1 MERGVAINRQP
12 AHIMTSYL
20 QLTGNLE
27 VIGNPL
33 LFLNDE
39 RRDNMVIRDARVAPI
54 RPSGPFKALSQPQV
68 TVLRRDFAF
77 AYFPDPE
84 ARGSVQLLARV
95 ESAVVYT
102 SLAIV
107 RADFH
112 LPAEAPQA
120 TFLSVITQDMIP
132 VTNAQIF
139 WLAPPPLPF
148 PTQCELLML
157 GKKYI
162 QMYHLA

>member
-1 MERGVAINRQP
+1 MERGVAINKQP
-12 AHIMTSYL
+12 VHIMTSYL
-20 QLTGNLE
+20 QLTGDLE

-39 RRDNMVIRDARVAPI
+39 RRDNMVVKDVRVAPI

-68 TVLRRDFAF
+68 TVLRDDFAF

-84 ARGSVQLLARV
+84 ARGSVQLLAR
-95 ESAVVYT
+95 EENAVIYT

-107 RADFH
+107 RATFH
-112 LPAEAPQA
+112 LPAEAPNA
-120 TFLSVITQDMIP
+120 TFLSVVTQDMIP
-132 VTNAQIF
+132 VTDAQIF
-139 WLAPPPLPF
+139 WLNPPPMPF
-148 PTQCELLML
+148 PDKCELLMV

-162 QMYHLA
+162 QMYHVV